1 MSASFRNPRKSAG
14 LKTTVLPCSL
24 VCFLPDDWILP
35 YAPVEP
41 AEDDPPRDRR
51 WQKQLELSQRARL
64 AADLMDRIRGVC
76 DWSLKHWDR
85 GEAPLW
91 ELMAQLDRLFPGIQ
105 PIADPAEVQTA
116 QDLLTQPHGRNA
128 RSGRRRSTDGLS

>member
-1 MSASFRNPRKSAG
+1 
-14 LKTTVLPCSL
+14 
-24 VCFLPDDWILP
+24 
-35 YAPVEP
+35 
-41 AEDDPPRDRR
+41 
-51 WQKQLELSQRARL
+51 
-64 AADLMDRIRGVC
+64 MDRIRGVC

-105 PIADPAEVQTA
+105 PITDPAEVQIA
-116 QDLLTQPHGRNA
+116 QDLLPQPRGRNA

>member
-1 MSASFRNPRKSAG
+1 MDTELAAIPLVAVGDREIGRSPSCSPMGQMSAPFRNPRKSAG

-41 AEDDPPRDRR
+41 AEDAPKRGRR

-64 AADLMDRIRGVC
+64 AADLVDRIRGVC
-76 DWSLKHWDR
+76 D
-85 GEAPLW
+85 
-91 ELMAQLDRLFPGIQ
+91 
-105 PIADPAEVQTA
+105 
-116 QDLLTQPHGRNA
+116 
-128 RSGRRRSTDGLS
+128 